1 MGTNYYLLKEYCHHC
16 ERGDEVHIGKTGKA
30 FVFRGYRREDHDNP
44 WVSHSFDASPIASY
58 TEWMFFIANARW
70 PIVNEYGEKITVE
83 QLKAV
88 IDKNP
93 TDNQVEWIRKNKPE
107 FSNEYFYDKDG
118 YCFCWR
124 EFS

>member
-1 MGTNYYLLKEYCHHC
+1 MGTNFYLLKDYCNHC
-16 ERGDEVHIGKTGKA
+16 GKGEEIHIGKTGKA
-30 FVFRGYRREDHDNP
+30 FVFRGYRQEDHGNP
-44 WVSHSFDASPIASY
+44 ALNPIASY
-58 TEWMFFIANARW
+58 IDWMFFIANSRW

-83 QLKAV
+83 QLKAA

-93 TDNQVEWIRKNKPE
+93 EDNQVEWIRKNKPE
-107 FSNEYFYDKDG
+107 FSHEYFYDKDG